1 MLNRNKTFTIRANS
15 AKTNKAFSLYR
26 PGSSKS
32 KTQCSS
38 IRISSI
44 ISEKINPSI
53 LTTIPNNIK
62 LLNGMGHKIE
72 KEQLYENNMQLREKL
87 NKLEKKLKKLR
98 YINIKTETELR
109 EKEKLIRN
117 YINKSTKEKIDE
129 NIINP
134 LNKSALL
141 TKFKQKYKEI
151 KADYEKLDN
160 DYNILKSNK
169 KLTSIKEY
177 QIEIELLNKEINK
190 IKSLYENSKIYYYKY
205 KDSIEKLKEVKIK
218 FIEQH
223 LIISSYEKK
232 IEALNE
238 QIKNLTEE
246 NNHLKK
252 GMEKNRKRFEKFN
265 IKNKILEI
273 KNKKLVDNQKIK
285 DTYKSEQN
293 DFKKNNEEQKKE
305 IYELKSAL
313 NIRISEINNLKKEC
327 ENYKNIINKL
337 DNNSIEPIKY
347 QIFQHFERKEC
358 PKNADK
364 LELYKS
370 LYEESLLIIS
380 SYEKYFKEK
389 KINPKKIIKKYGYD
403 GTINANNKIIYNLN
417 DKIEEK
423 KSLDINSE
431 AD

>member
-1 MLNRNKTFTIRANS
+1 MLTRTKTLTIRINS
-15 AKTNKAFSLYR
+15 AKSNRAISLYR

-62 LLNGMGHKIE
+62 LSNGMGHKIE

-129 NIINP
+129 NIINS
-134 LNKSALL
+134 LNKSTLL

-273 KNKKLVDNQKIK
+273 KNKKLVDNQKIT

-389 KINPKKIIKKYGYD
+389 KINQKKIIKKYGYD